1 MSEEYQKQ
9 IEQLQENE
17 RFYQREIERLIEER
31 DQAQDLVSQWK
42 EENKKRN
49 DQESSYELNVRKQD
63 NSSSRSLNNGESQTS
78 LDVDRYYFFLKLFLY
93 FTSYSSLSDSRISD
107 YQSQIDDLLHERLT
121 LMEKIKQL
129 TSQPSKSDI
138 ESQPINN
145 INL

>member
-49 DQESSYELNVRKQD
+49 NHESFYELNIREQD

-78 LDVDRYYFFLKLFLY
+78 LDVDRYYFFLNYFSILLLIVVFL
-93 FTSYSSLSDSRISD
+93 T
-107 YQSQIDDLLHERLT
+107 
-121 LMEKIKQL
+121 
-129 TSQPSKSDI
+129 PA
-138 ESQPINN
+138 
-145 INL
+145 

>member
-49 DQESSYELNVRKQD
+49 DHELFYELKVREQD
-63 NSSSRSLNNGESQTS
+63 NSSSRSLNNSESQTM
-78 LDVDRYYFFLKLFLY
+78 LDADRYYFFLNYFSILLLIVVFL
-93 FTSYSSLSDSRISD
+93 T
-107 YQSQIDDLLHERLT
+107 
-121 LMEKIKQL
+121 
-129 TSQPSKSDI
+129 PA
-138 ESQPINN
+138 
-145 INL
+145 